1 MKKKFIIALSSVAVA
16 ALLSPPAYH
25 GLAYSSIGIDSVTA
39 AYESND
45 SESNDSQSNDSQSLG
60 SQSLEPKE
68 VSAAPGYTSTE
79 LQSLL
84 DYNKDGKYQLT
95 VHIPAGKYVTTK
107 ELRIYSNTTILADKD
122 AVIYKNHQ
130 KGSFLANDVSKD
142 QGGYTTSYNITISGG
157 VWDSSPIAD
166 KNKGT
171 ESFRFIHATNVTV
184 KDAEICNVP
193 VNSHLITF
201 AGIKN
206 GLIENCKIHGYD
218 GAAPKEAIQ
227 LDIVHN
233 NVVVPSNQSKYIK
246 YDDLPC
252 DGIIIRGNEIYDYPR
267 AIGSHTSIKGVFHKN
282 ITITGNTLH
291 DLTEA
296 GIKAYNYEN
305 LEISNNDISNV
316 GVGVLAYTYIN
327 NESNHYLDALS
338 TTTQE
343 PLPDN
348 YNIKIT
354 NNTISDIHKAPST
367 AVTSWGDA
375 IRVIGTYQRPLA
387 GVTIENNTIS
397 ATKRY
402 GIFIEKAPD
411 STIVK
416 NKINSTASTG
426 IYLMNGCDNSNIQD
440 NNMEKIGNTG
450 GNAAGIGLLGTNN
463 TTITKNTITSP
474 AKNGIY
480 LTSKSSSCNV
490 SGNVIYSSGGNGI
503 ATYSNSDNT
512 VIYGNFISGYN
523 LNGIFAYDTAS
534 ADISQNEIYGNISK
548 DKDGIHIQGVK
559 DIDNTFTLKNNYINS
574 TNRYGIYV
582 NASNSLIETNTIT
595 KTTEYSIFL
604 DSRSNGS
611 KLFDNTFDNS
621 IWQS

>member
-1 MKKKFIIALSSVAVA
+1 MKKKLVFALSSIAMA

-25 GLAYSSIGIDSVTA
+25 GLAYSSTGVDSVMTA
-39 AYESND
+39 
-45 SESNDSQSNDSQSLG
+45 SEF
-60 SQSLEPKE
+60 LEPKE
-68 VSAAPGYTSTE
+68 VTASPGFSSTE
-79 LQSLL
+79 LQNLL

-95 VHIPAGKYVTTK
+95 VHIPAGKYILTK

-122 AVIYKNHQ
+122 AKLYKNHQ
-130 KGSFLANDVSKD
+130 KGALLANDVSND

-193 VNSHLITF
+193 VNSHLITY
-201 AGIKN
+201 AGVKDS
-206 GLIENCKIHGYD
+206 LIENCKIHGYD

-252 DGIIIRGNEIYDYPR
+252 DGIVIRGNEIYDYPR

-305 LEISNNDISNV
+305 LEISKNDISNV
-316 GVGVLAYTYIN
+316 GVGILAYTYIS

-338 TTTQE
+338 TTKPE

-354 NNTISDIHKAPST
+354 DNTISDIRKSTST

-375 IRVIGTYQRPLA
+375 IRVIGTYQRPIA
-387 GVTIENNTIS
+387 GLTIENNTIKT
-397 ATKRY
+397 TKRY
-402 GIFIEKAPD
+402 GIFMEKAPS
-411 STIVK
+411 STIEK
-416 NKINSTASTG
+416 NTITSTASTG
-426 IYLMNGCDNSNIQD
+426 IYLINGCDNSTIQD
-440 NNMEKIGNTG
+440 NSLKKIGTAG
-450 GNAAGIGLLGTNN
+450 GNAAGIGLLSTNS
-463 TTITKNTITSP
+463 TAITNNTITSP

-480 LTSKSSSCNV
+480 LTSKSTSCNIT
-490 SGNVIYSSGGNGI
+490 GNVIYSSGANGI

-512 VIYGNFISGYN
+512 VIYGNFISGYAV
-523 LNGIFAYDTAS
+523 NGIFAYDTAS
-534 ADISQNEIYGNISK
+534 ADISQNEIYGNTSK

-559 DIDNTFTLKNNYINS
+559 DIDNTFTLKNNYIDS
-574 TNRYGIYV
+574 TSRYGIYV
-582 NASNSLIETNTIT
+582 NANNSLIETNTIT
-595 KTTEYSIFL
+595 KTSKYSIFL
-604 DSRSNGS
+604 DSSSNGS
-611 KLFDNTFDNS
+611 TLFDNTYDNS